1 MKKHLF
7 FACLGLG
14 TSFSFGSTPFL
25 KARPKSV
32 HSFATHNIVLTPL
45 IHEATEEEL
54 IAQME
59 CDLYGTSGDEIRTRG
74 VVLENVEN
82 PSALE
87 KSIRKLQNCIK
98 ILEASHH
105 ALELS
110 LETLGGDPEVVAA
123 FQDQMKSVCD
133 AMNMLKGRAEEALE
147 ILNDFQERKEEWEGF
162 SPVEL
167 IDEFT
172 TITSD
177 LLKYCREHVQ
187 EIGEEACNKV
197 VPVLQKAVRVALVIR
212 TIISLKEILMDSDL
226 CTCGQGCPCLLI

>member
-1 MKKHLF
+1 MKKCLF

-14 TSFSFGSTPFL
+14 ASFSFGSTPFL
-25 KARPKSV
+25 KPRPKSV
-32 HSFATHNIVLTPL
+32 YSFSTHNIVLTPL
-45 IHEATEEEL
+45 IHEATEDEL
-54 IAQME
+54 IDQME
-59 CDLYGTSGDEIRTRG
+59 YDLYGTSGDGIRTRG

-98 ILEASHH
+98 ILETSHH
-105 ALELS
+105 ALKLS
-110 LETLGGDPEVVAA
+110 VETLEGDPEVVAE
-123 FQDQMKSVCD
+123 FQNQMQSVCD
-133 AMNMLKGRAEEALE
+133 AMDMLKGRAEDALE

-177 LLKYCREHVQ
+177 LLKYCREHAQ
-187 EIGEEACNKV
+187 EIGEEAYSKV

-212 TIISLKEILMDSDL
+212 TVVSLKEILMDSDF